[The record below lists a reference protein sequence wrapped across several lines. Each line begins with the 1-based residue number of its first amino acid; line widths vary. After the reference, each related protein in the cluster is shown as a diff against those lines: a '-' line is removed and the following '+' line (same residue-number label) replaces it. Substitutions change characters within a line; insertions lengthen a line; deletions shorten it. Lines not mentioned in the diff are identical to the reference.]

1 MVEVQIP
8 QLGQSNL
15 EVTIEAWMV
24 KEGDHVTKGAPLY
37 ELSNEKLTQEIE
49 SPVSGILQKI
59 LVPQGDEVS
68 PGDIIGLIEE
78 D

>member
-1 MVEVQIP
+1 MTDVQIP

-15 EVTIEAWMV
+15 EVTIETWMAN
-24 KEGDHVTKGAPLY
+24 EGDRVTKGEPLY

-49 SPVSGILQKI
+49 SPVSGVLTKI
-59 LVPQGDEVS
+59 IVAKGDTVA
-68 PGDIIGLIEE
+68 PGDIIAQIEE